1 MRVGVFLDEYIPEDG
16 GGYTFQAELLYALLR
31 LAGESQHEFVL
42 VSSRNRDLEEQLEG
56 SSVELLTYKGPGF
69 FEKITAFLTR
79 NWPNLHNA
87 LRWESG
93 LEKKLRRADV
103 DFVWFLSPRAQ
114 DLDLPYMTIVLDL
127 QHRLQPWFP
136 EVSRW
141 GQWQIRERGFARTL
155 RRAAAIIAGN
165 AAGQAEIERFYQVP
179 AERIHLLPHP
189 TPAYALAA
197 AGKKAD
203 ASVLE
208 RYGLPKGYL
217 LYPAQFWPHKNHIN
231 LLLALKQ
238 LKDEGLEVP
247 LVLVGADFGNQ
258 EFVEDTVI
266 ELGLGTQVHILG
278 FVPQDE
284 LVGLYQNALALS
296 YLTLF
301 GPENLPP
308 MEAFALGTPVLASAV
323 SGAEEQMGD
332 AALLVDPLDPSAIAA
347 AIKKLHGDKELRARL
362 VKRGKARAAK
372 WTIDDFVK
380 GAFQVLDNFAPLRR
394 TWRD

>member
-1 MRVGVFLDEYIPEDG
+1 MKVGVFLDEYIPEDG
-16 GGYTFQAELLYALLR
+16 GGYTFQAEVLYALLR
-31 LAGESQHEFVL
+31 LAGESGHDFVL
-42 VSSRNRDLEEQLEG
+42 VSSQTKELAEQIAG
-56 SSVELLTYKGPGF
+56 SPVELLSFNGPGF
-69 FEKITAFLTR
+69 FEKIAAFLTR
-79 NWPNLHNA
+79 NWPNLHNR
-87 LRWESG
+87 LRWESS
-93 LEKKLRRADV
+93 LEKRLRREGI

-114 DLDLPYMTIVLDL
+114 DIDLPYMTIVLDM

-141 GQWQIRERGFARTL
+141 GQWQIRERGFGRTL

-197 AGKKAD
+197 AKKKA
-203 ASVLE
+203 AAAVLE
-208 RYGLPKGYL
+208 RFALPKGYL
-217 LYPAQFWPHKNHIN
+217 LYPAQFWPHKNHMN

-238 LKDEGLEVP
+238 LKDDGLVVP

-258 EFVEDTVI
+258 EFIEDTVI

-284 LVGLYQNALALS
+284 LVALYQNALALS

-323 SGAEEQMGD
+323 SGAQEQVGD
-332 AALLVDPLDPSAIAA
+332 AALLVDPLDPAAIAA
-347 AIKKLHGDKELRARL
+347 AIKKLHGDKELRAKL

-372 WTIDDFVK
+372 WTMDDFVK